1 MAASQAQMER
11 ARAILLAAAIGY
23 YKGEIDNPIT
33 AIRPHLDEL
42 AFLLSATQ
50 EEAEVMV
57 RADRFSR
64 IEKRQLDGMAYLVYL
79 DILMDLGDVGGSEI
93 LLRRAFWMKTLIA
106 YNSRVKDLMDRRR
119 WQQYEEVCAEYLEGA
134 RRTNSPICLL
144 RPLVHMAHAHLMTG
158 DLAGCERLL
167 DEFDSLVGRAATGV
181 GADLVPGMTAAEW
194 AANQHRE
201 AYAVRLLLQKQQRRR
216 R

>member
-1 MAASQAQMER
+1 MER

-23 YKGEIDNPIT
+23 DKGEIDNPIT
-33 AIRPHLDEL
+33 FIKPRLGEL
-42 AFLLSATQ
+42 AFLLSATK

-57 RADRFSR
+57 RVDRFNR
-64 IEKRQLDGMAYLVYL
+64 VEKRQLDGMAYLVYL
-79 DILMDLGDVGGSEI
+79 DILMDLAEVGGSET
-93 LLRRAFWMKTLIA
+93 LSRQAFWMKTLIA
-106 YNSRVKDLMDRRR
+106 YNSRIKDLVARRR
-119 WQQYEEVCAEYLEGA
+119 WQEYKEVCAEYLEGA

-144 RPLVHMAHAHLMTG
+144 RPLVQMAHAQLMTG
-158 DLAGCERLL
+158 DLAGCERHL
-167 DEFDSLVGRAATGV
+167 DEFDSLVGRAAAGA